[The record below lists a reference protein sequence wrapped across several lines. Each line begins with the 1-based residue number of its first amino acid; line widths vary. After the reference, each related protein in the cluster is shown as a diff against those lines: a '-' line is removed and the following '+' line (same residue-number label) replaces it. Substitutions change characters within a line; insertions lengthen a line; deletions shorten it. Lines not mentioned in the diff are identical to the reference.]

1 MPDSMY
7 LEWLLALKE
16 EKNKY
21 QNKKITTFNHR

>member
-1 MPDSMY
+1 
-7 LEWLLALKE
+7 LEWLLTLKE